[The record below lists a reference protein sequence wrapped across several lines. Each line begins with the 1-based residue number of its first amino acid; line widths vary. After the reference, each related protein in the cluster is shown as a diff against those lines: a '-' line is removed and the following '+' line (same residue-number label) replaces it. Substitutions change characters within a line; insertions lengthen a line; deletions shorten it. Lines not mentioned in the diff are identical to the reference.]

1 MNFPPRYPLIFNS
14 KARSQKG
21 RRALKFIMEN
31 AERFALYATRSVEE
45 AQDLASEFAARGEK
59 IVVAAGGDG
68 TMNAIVRSLANTETA
83 LGVLPTGTM
92 NVFARE
98 LGIPFDQLEKS
109 LRVIDNG
116 YIEEVDLFY
125 ANQNPF
131 LQMAGVGFDAQVI
144 QQTTWDSKKAFGPLA
159 YLFSAV
165 KVLGER
171 PPKMTVLTDDGR
183 SYDGVCVLVG
193 NGALYGGQVR
203 LFTNACNRDEQ
214 MDVLIY
220 REAGYRLVTDS
231 LKGIAMGD
239 IDRYGKSVEYIQAR
253 SITVTCDREVPVE
266 VDGDFSE
273 ESRQIEFKPGKQKLK
288 VLGTGNRTENDF
300 ASMLRGFVGKA

>member
-1 MNFPPRYPLIFNS
+1 M
-14 KARSQKG
+14 
-21 RRALKFIMEN
+21 KFIMEN

-68 TMNAIVRSLANTETA
+68 TMNAIVRSLANTNTA
-83 LGVLPTGTM
+83 LGILPTGTM

-109 LRVIDNG
+109 LRVIDKG
-116 YIEEVDLFY
+116 FVEEVDLFY

-165 KVLGER
+165 KVLGET
-171 PPKMTVLTDDGR
+171 PPKMTVTTDDGR
-183 SYDGVCVLVG
+183 SYEGVCVLVG

-203 LFTNACNRDEQ
+203 LFTNASNCDDQ

-231 LKGIAMGD
+231 IKGIAMGD
-239 IDRYGKSVEYIQAR
+239 IDRYGKSVDYIQAEK
-253 SITVTCDREVPVE
+253 ITVTCDRKVPVE

-273 ESRQIEFKPGKQKLK
+273 ECERIEFKAGQQKLK
-288 VLGTGNRTENDF
+288 VLGTGSRADSDF
-300 ASMLRGFVGKA
+300 ASMLRGLVGKA